1 MGHHVIYCFFC
12 SSKNAK
18 IITCQSFYIDTNGQ
32 HFTQTGLHKLICASI
47 HAIIYSCLRNIV
59 INSY

>member
-1 MGHHVIYCFFC
+1 MGHHVIYCVFVVV
-12 SSKNAK
+12 KMLM

-47 HAIIYSCLRNIV
+47 HAIIYTCLRNIV